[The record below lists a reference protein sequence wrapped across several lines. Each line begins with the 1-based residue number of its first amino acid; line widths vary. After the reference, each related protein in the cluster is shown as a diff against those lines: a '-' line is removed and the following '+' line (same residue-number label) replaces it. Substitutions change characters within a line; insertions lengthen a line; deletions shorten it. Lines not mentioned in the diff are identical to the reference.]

1 MAATPAVAG
10 SSAADLCVGCFD
22 GHASHA
28 TNINC
33 HTHIYGSAGAASVTW
48 PHVRHMFWAI
58 VADATWLAV
67 GDQCLADWKPNG
79 CWTAVVAVGAA
90 VVTKFANVFHGIS
103 QASRT
108 TDQKLKITLDR
119 GHHS

>member
-1 MAATPAVAG
+1 
-10 SSAADLCVGCFD
+10 
-22 GHASHA
+22 
-28 TNINC
+28 
-33 HTHIYGSAGAASVTW
+33 
-48 PHVRHMFWAI
+48 MFWAI

-67 GDQCLADWKPNG
+67 GDHCLADWKPNG

-103 QASRT
+103 QVSRT
-108 TDQKLKITLDR
+108 TDQKLKIALDR